1 MKDLASLLEILNTVT
16 LIKTALVYNTIL
28 SLIEKFQSSVK
39 TKKPKGKK
47 KSQLLRWKSAKTD
60 FSIIPC

>member
-28 SLIEKFQSSVK
+28 SLIEKFHGSVK
-39 TKKPKGKK
+39 TKNPKGK
-47 KSQLLRWKSAKTD
+47 KSQLLRWKSVKTD